1 MKKFI
6 LIVFCLLFFSA
17 TSAFAA
23 FSFPFKGVVKSAY
36 TYASTQKEQQ
46 NIKPKGSYL
55 PGVYEEKVPKFSNIA
70 ANYKTAVEKKKA
82 DALKARQTATPGEAL
97 LDGKY
102 IDINLSTQTLT
113 TFQDKKAVFASKIS
127 SGASGTPTPTGTW
140 TILNKRPRAW
150 SAKYKLYMPYWMAIT
165 SQGHGI
171 HELPEYPNG
180 YKEGAASI
188 GRAVSHGCVRLP
200 VGAAPVVYNWANV
213 GDTVYVHR

>member
-1 MKKFI
+1 MLSFT
-6 LIVFCLLFFSA
+6 LFSA
-17 TSAFAA
+17 STAIAA
-23 FSFPFKGVVKSAY
+23 FSFPFSGVVKSAY
-36 TYASTQKEQQ
+36 TYAYSKSSNEINT
-46 NIKPKGSYL
+46 KPSYL
-55 PGVYEEKVPKFSNIA
+55 PGVSEEKTPKFSNIA
-70 ANYKTAVEKKKA
+70 SSYKVALTEKRA
-82 DALKARQTATPGEAL
+82 AEAKARQVATPGVAL
-97 LDGKY
+97 LTGKY

-113 TFQDKKAVFASKIS
+113 TFQDGNVVYASKIS

-140 TILNKRPRAW
+140 KILNKNKRAW
-150 SAKYKLYMPYWMAIT
+150 SSRYKLYMPYWMAIT

-200 VGAAPVVYNWANV
+200 VGAAATIYNWSNV